1 MFRSLSLAVL
11 ISAAACLG
19 KPDDRPQT
27 ADYIIE
33 AILVPQC
40 GRAAC
45 HSAAARSHDLAF
57 DNIPDSL
64 DAMMSMGRR
73 GSPMLAAPAPNG
85 SRDPNGSRLFTVL
98 VDPSRPMPPDTPLPK
113 ADIDL
118 IYNWIKNGAEGL

>member
-1 MFRSLSLAVL
+1 MPRRSMFRALSLAAL
-11 ISAAACLG
+11 IAVTACLG
-19 KPDDRPQT
+19 KPDNRPQT

-45 HSAAARSHDLAF
+45 HSSAARSHDLAF

-64 DAMMSMGRR
+64 DALNSTGRKGQPLVVR
-73 GSPMLAAPAPNG
+73 NDPM
-85 SRDPNGSRLFTVL
+85 GSRLVQVL
-98 VDPSRPMPPDTPLPK
+98 TSSNGVMPPDTPLPQ

-118 IYNWIKNGAEGL
+118 ISEWIANGANGL